1 MTPDAPGGSPD
12 PEAGRAEP
20 APRHAANTHVR
31 QEVLAPLPRR
41 TLAEETLIVLSLSLL
56 ASAVFAILSLLEAP
70 LRGVT
75 VASVSQ
81 STQLARQVFSSLF
94 ALAPVW
100 LVVYLVRRSGEG
112 LEGIGLRWD
121 RPREDVVRGVIL
133 FAIVGIGG
141 IGVYLAAVAL
151 GVNRFVLPVPPL
163 HHWWT
168 FPVLVLNAA
177 EAALL
182 EEVVVVAYLVTRLR
196 QLGLTELA
204 AIGLSALLRGSYHLY
219 QGWGG
224 FLGNVAMGLLFGFVF
239 VRTRRAWPIVI
250 AHFLLDLAAGIGFI
264 VFREHLPGF
273 R

>member
-1 MTPDAPGGSPD
+1 MS
-12 PEAGRAEP
+12 ERARP
-20 APRHAANTHVR
+20 APAS
-31 QEVLAPLPRR
+31 PLPRR
-41 TLAEETLIVLSLSLL
+41 TLAEETLVVLSLSLI

-81 STQLARQVFSSLF
+81 STQLARQLFGSLF

-100 LVVYLVRRSGEG
+100 LVTYLVRRSGEG
-112 LEGIGLRWD
+112 LDGIGLAWD
-121 RPREDVVRGVIL
+121 RPRDDLTRGLLLFVVVGV
-133 FAIVGIGG
+133 AGIGL
-141 IGVYLAAVAL
+141 YLAAVAL
-151 GVNRFVLPVPPL
+151 GVNRFVVPVPPL
-163 HHWWT
+163 GHWWT
-168 FPVLVLNAA
+168 VPVLLVNAA

-204 AIGLSALLRGSYHLY
+204 SIGASALLRGSYHLY

-239 VRTRRAWPIVI
+239 ARTRRAWPIVI
-250 AHFLLDLAAGIGFI
+250 AHFLLDVAAGIGYI
-264 VFREHLPGF
+264 LFREHLPGF
-273 R
+273 A

>member
-12 PEAGRAEP
+12 PNATRAEP
-20 APRHAANTHVR
+20 AGPRAPDTHVR
-31 QEVLAPLPRR
+31 HEVLTPLPRR

-81 STQLARQVFSSLF
+81 STQLARQFFSSLF

-141 IGVYLAAVAL
+141 IGIYLAAVAL
-151 GVNRFVLPVPPL
+151 GLNRFVVPVPPL

-168 FPVLVLNAA
+168 VPVLVLSAA

-224 FLGNVAMGLLFGFVF
+224 FLGNVAMGVLFGFVF

-250 AHFLLDLAAGIGFI
+250 AHFLLDVSAGIGFI
-264 VFREHLPGF
+264 LFREHLPGF